1 MMMGLSISGSQLKAS
16 KSLTKASSAFEK
28 CKILCVTHG
37 GLITEYMNYVDS
49 FKPEKGPS
57 RPNKAKNCSIF
68 IFHIKPCATNPNGF
82 SIENIVENE
91 VSHLKGGGEDRILGK
106 GNG

>member
-1 MMMGLSISGSQLKAS
+1 M
-16 KSLTKASSAFEK
+16 
-28 CKILCVTHG
+28 THG

-49 FKPEKGPS
+49 FNPASSEAS

-68 IFHIKPCATNPNGF
+68 IFHINPCLTNQSGF
-82 SIENIVENE
+82 KIENKVQNE
-91 VSHLKGGGEDRILGK
+91 VSHLAGGGEDRIIAK

>member
-1 MMMGLSISGSQLKAS
+1 
-16 KSLTKASSAFEK
+16 
-28 CKILCVTHG
+28 VTHG

-49 FKPEKGPS
+49 FNLSLDGAS

-68 IFHIKPCATNPNGF
+68 IFHITPSTTNANGF
-82 SIENIVENE
+82 TIENKVQNE
-91 VSHLKGGGEDRILGK
+91 VSHLAGGGEDRILGK